1 MKTRRREEKP
11 MRKAVTTTFKS
22 ELWRNLQIQALTEGR
37 DVNEILEE
45 LAEAYLKRKGVR
57 K

>member
-1 MKTRRREEKP
+1 MKTKREAKP

-22 ELWRNLQIQALTEGR
+22 ELWRKLQIQALNEGR

-45 LAEAYLKRKGVR
+45 LAETYLKRKGVHQ
-57 K
+57 

>member
-1 MKTRRREEKP
+1 

>member
-1 MKTRRREEKP
+1 

-22 ELWRNLQIQALTEGR
+22 ELWRNLQIQALNEGR

-57 K
+57 Q